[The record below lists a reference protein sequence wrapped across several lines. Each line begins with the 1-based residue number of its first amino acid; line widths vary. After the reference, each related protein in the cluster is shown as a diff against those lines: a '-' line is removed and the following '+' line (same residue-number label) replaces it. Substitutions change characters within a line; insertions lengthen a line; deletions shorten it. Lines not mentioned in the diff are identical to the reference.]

1 MNKIQLILEPE
12 DNSRLQNLCGPLN
25 NNIKEIEQRFNVEI
39 NQRGNLF
46 NFVGDKKNIS
56 IASEAIKE
64 LYITSEKNNISIDF
78 CMIISDNQRF

>member
-46 NFVGDKKNIS
+46 NFVGDKKKYIHS
-56 IASEAIKE
+56 LRGYKRAIYYFRK
-64 LYITSEKNNISIDF
+64 K
-78 CMIISDNQRF
+78 